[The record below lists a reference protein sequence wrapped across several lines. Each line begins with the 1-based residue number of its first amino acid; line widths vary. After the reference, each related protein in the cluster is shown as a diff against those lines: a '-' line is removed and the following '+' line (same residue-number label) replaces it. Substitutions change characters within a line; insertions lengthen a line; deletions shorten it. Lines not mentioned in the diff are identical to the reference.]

1 MSDVPKSFALSPE
14 VHAYLVA
21 HGTPPDAV
29 LRDLIEETK
38 ALGGVSRMQIAPE
51 QGAFLTLM
59 TRLLGA
65 RRVVE
70 VGTFTGYSALCIAR
84 GLPPE
89 GQLICCDISEE
100 WTRIAKRYWE
110 RAGVA
115 DRIDL
120 RIAPAADP
128 LRGLPTDPILDLAFI
143 DADKGGY
150 PVYYEELLARLRPG
164 GLILVDNVLWMGK
177 VADPSDAGEQT
188 ELIRRFNE
196 QIAEDERVDRVML
209 PIADGLT
216 FARKR

>member
-1 MSDVPKSFALSPE
+1 MSDAPKSFALSPE

-29 LRDLIEETK
+29 LRDLIAETK
-38 ALGGVSRMQIAPE
+38 ALGGVSLMQIAPE
-51 QGAFLTLM
+51 QGAFLTLI

-115 DRIDL
+115 DRRDHP
-120 RIAPAADP
+120 RQ
-128 LRGLPTDPILDLAFI
+128 
-143 DADKGGY
+143 
-150 PVYYEELLARLRPG
+150 
-164 GLILVDNVLWMGK
+164 
-177 VADPSDAGEQT
+177 S
-188 ELIRRFNE
+188 
-196 QIAEDERVDRVML
+196 
-209 PIADGLT
+209 
-216 FARKR
+216 